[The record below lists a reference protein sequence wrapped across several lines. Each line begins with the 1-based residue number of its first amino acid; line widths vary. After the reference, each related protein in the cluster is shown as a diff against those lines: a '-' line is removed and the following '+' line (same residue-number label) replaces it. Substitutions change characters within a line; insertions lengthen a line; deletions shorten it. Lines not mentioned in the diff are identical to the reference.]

1 MLRKMSAG
9 NEIDFLSGERIWDE
23 TRKAL
28 KYKNSSYYFST
39 LKRIDALKYLKGI
52 EKVYSEN
59 LKYLKK
65 LDETEDRVSEKWA
78 VINLG
83 SKEVEFLEKKI
94 RVPKKITNFRK
105 IFNNLR
111 ELIKQKNLDAENI
124 LFALNSM
131 NFFRNDISL
140 LMSLNLLK
148 DLKIISIQKF
158 NSWNL
163 LLKKLKESKITTKNL
178 KPNEIKN
185 KLFLKRIK
193 IIEENKND

>member
-1 MLRKMSAG
+1 
-9 NEIDFLSGERIWDE
+9 
-23 TRKAL
+23 
-28 KYKNSSYYFST
+28 
-39 LKRIDALKYLKGI
+39 
-52 EKVYSEN
+52 
-59 LKYLKK
+59 
-65 LDETEDRVSEKWA
+65 
-78 VINLG
+78 
-83 SKEVEFLEKKI
+83 
-94 RVPKKITNFRK
+94 
-105 IFNNLR
+105 
-111 ELIKQKNLDAENI
+111 
-124 LFALNSM
+124 LNSM